1 MTAQGKR
8 WWGDDS
14 ATNIEAFGKINKSKI
29 GKVFTEKDRYILQT
43 LFYPFSERFGY
54 VKKDIKKFKSDL
66 KIIYPLMQEMFD
78 FEKEL
83 PLVLSSI
90 ASKSCPRKSL
100 VSNNCCW
107 PKNASRN

>member
-66 KIIYPLMQEMFD
+66 KIIYPLMEEMFD
-78 FEKEL
+78 FEK
-83 PLVLSSI
+83 I
-90 ASKSCPRKSL
+90 SKI
-100 VSNNCCW
+100 
-107 PKNASRN
+107 